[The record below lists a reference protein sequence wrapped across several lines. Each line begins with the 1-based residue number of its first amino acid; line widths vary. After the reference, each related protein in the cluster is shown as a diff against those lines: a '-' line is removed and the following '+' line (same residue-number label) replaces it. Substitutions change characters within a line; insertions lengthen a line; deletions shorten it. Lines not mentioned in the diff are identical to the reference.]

1 MPKPSEIV
9 AAIEADARIE
19 KTPCADGE
27 MPWRIWGH
35 GAPVALLHGGSG
47 SWTHWIR
54 NVQPLGT
61 QYKVIAADLPGLGDA
76 TALLKPYTAQQ
87 ACSITSD
94 GLVSLLAPDEGFHL
108 VGFSWGCTV
117 ATIVAAQHGER
128 VRSLTLVGAAAMGA
142 MPRATRARP
151 LVKRRPGMTE
161 EELLE
166 LNRENLA
173 RHMFYD
179 REKIDDLAVYTQFEN
194 TRRSRFNS
202 PQFARSNLLF
212 EAMKDVSAPLMAIWG
227 EFDAPSHPDFEAR
240 RRRLAEVK
248 PELEFHVIEGVGHW
262 TQYEGADAFHALAFD
277 WLARHS
283 GRGSGQTL
291 RSEA

>member
-35 GAPVALLHGGSG
+35 GVPVTLLHGGSG

-166 LNRENLA
+166 LNRKNLA

-262 TQYEGADAFHALAFD
+262 TQYEGADAFHALLFD